1 MKAETRSRAD
11 KPSPRDTVAPR
22 TCLWLKNEAGRKGV
36 PVLRSFERWLAAIPD
51 LRKRRGWTEVNV
63 LIVGSTAGRRYN
75 REFRGRDY
83 ATNVLSFPFEPMPG
97 EHSGLLGDL
106 VICAPV
112 VAREAREQRK
122 QARDHFAHMLLID
135 LGLGPYADQR
145 IDYWQESFVPSTL
158 RDVVAGAN
166 VADGTAASPLAAAP
180 VELAHA
186 PPAPATRHW

>member
-122 QARDHFAHMLLID
+122 QARDHFAHMTIHGVLHLLGYDHESDADARRMESLETRILAS
-135 LGLGPYADQR
+135 LGVDDPYA
-145 IDYWQESFVPSTL
+145 
-158 RDVVAGAN
+158 
-166 VADGTAASPLAAAP
+166 
-180 VELAHA
+180 
-186 PPAPATRHW
+186 

>member
-1 MKAETRSRAD
+1 
-11 KPSPRDTVAPR
+11 
-22 TCLWLKNEAGRKGV
+22 
-36 PVLRSFERWLAAIPD
+36 
-51 LRKRRGWTEVNV
+51 VNV

-122 QARDHFAHMLLID
+122 QARDHFAHMTIHGVLHLLGYDHESDADARRMESLETRILAS
-135 LGLGPYADQR
+135 LGVDDPYA
-145 IDYWQESFVPSTL
+145 
-158 RDVVAGAN
+158 
-166 VADGTAASPLAAAP
+166 
-180 VELAHA
+180 
-186 PPAPATRHW
+186 